1 MFKDSVIIKE
11 LTRLISQLQ
20 ITSSHIVFR
29 GKQYAVTPDSL
40 QESLTRVL
48 YSECYALKESYQSAS
63 QHKPDYS
70 IEIDTNF
77 MRLLSQNNHSKDRI
91 EQGWQIK
98 TNYPGGYVE
107 VVRQTESHIVPLS
120 AVKESNGQNVAVFFP
135 KEDQHRQPTFYYV
148 FGNQNLN
155 TSKNLLR
162 VYWNI
167 TSEGAP
173 VLIDS
178 ITKKLNRYNIPFLF
192 KCLNH
197 PQLYFRRDAAV
208 LYIEDT
214 LQHILD
220 QLLPELYE
228 DIKEYVEDDVPLF
241 SYRYQKGMG
250 MAENPSSQES
260 FGMNR
265 MATVAAVLAN
275 SASKNS
281 NTDLLLQ
288 EIATAFQQ
296 KGIHPETTFLNKG
309 TKKAFNKKNNHGS
322 YI

>member
-1 MFKDSVIIKE
+1 MFKDSAIIKE
-11 LTRLISQLQ
+11 LTRLVNQLE

-29 GKQYAVTPDSL
+29 GKQYAVTPDTL
-40 QESLTRVL
+40 QESLTGIL
-48 YSECYALKESYQSAS
+48 YSECYALKESYQSDLL
-63 QHKPDYS
+63 HKPNYS
-70 IEIDTNF
+70 IENDVNF

-91 EQGWQIK
+91 EQGWQVK

-107 VVRQTESHIVPLS
+107 VVRQAESHIVPLN
-120 AVKESNGQNVAVFFP
+120 ALKETGGQNVAVFFP

-148 FGNQNLN
+148 FGNQNLDF
-155 TSKNLLR
+155 SKNLVR

-214 LQHILD
+214 LQHLLG

-228 DIKEYVEDDVPLF
+228 DIKEFLEEDVPLF

-265 MATVAAVLAN
+265 MAIVASVLAN
-275 SASKNS
+275 PVPKNPDAG
-281 NTDLLLQ
+281 TLLQ

-309 TKKAFNKKNNHGS
+309 TKKAFN
-322 YI
+322 

>member
-1 MFKDSVIIKE
+1 MFKDSAIIKE
-11 LTRLISQLQ
+11 LTRLINQLE

-29 GKQYAVTPDSL
+29 GKQYAVTPDTL
-40 QESLTRVL
+40 KESLTGIL
-48 YSECYALKESYQSAS
+48 YSECYALKESYQSDLL
-63 QHKPDYS
+63 HKPNYS
-70 IEIDTNF
+70 IENDANF

-91 EQGWQIK
+91 EQGWQVK

-107 VVRQTESHIVPLS
+107 VVRQAESHIVPLN
-120 AVKESNGQNVAVFFP
+120 ALKETGGQNVAVFFP

-148 FGNQNLN
+148 FGNQNLDF
-155 TSKNLLR
+155 SKNLVR

-214 LQHILD
+214 LQHLLG

-228 DIKEYVEDDVPLF
+228 DIKEFLEEDVPLF

-265 MATVAAVLAN
+265 MAIVASVLAN
-275 SASKNS
+275 SVPKNPDAG
-281 NTDLLLQ
+281 TLLQ
-288 EIATAFQQ
+288 EIARAFQQ

-309 TKKAFNKKNNHGS
+309 TKKAFN
-322 YI
+322 

>member
-1 MFKDSVIIKE
+1 MFKDSAIIKE
-11 LTRLISQLQ
+11 LTRLIDQLQ

-29 GKQYAVTPDSL
+29 GKQYAVTPDTL
-40 QESLTRVL
+40 QESLTRIL
-48 YSECYALKESYQSAS
+48 YSECYALKESYQSGS
-63 QHKPDYS
+63 YNKPDYS
-70 IEIDTNF
+70 VENDANF

-91 EQGWQIK
+91 EQGWQVK
-98 TNYPGGYVE
+98 TNYPSGYVE
-107 VVRQTESHIVPLS
+107 VLRQSESHIVPLS
-120 AVKESNGQNVAVFFP
+120 ALKETSGQNVSVFFP

-148 FGNQNLN
+148 FGNQNLD

-208 LYIEDT
+208 LYIEDS
-214 LQHILD
+214 LQHLLD

-228 DIKEYVEDDVPLF
+228 DLKEYLEEDVPLF

-265 MATVAAVLAN
+265 MATVAAALTN
-275 SASKNS
+275 SAAKKWD
-281 NTDLLLQ
+281 TDLVLQ

-309 TKKAFNKKNNHGS
+309 TKKAFN
-322 YI
+322 